1 MSGAVEVTV
10 IVAGIAAFLAAL
22 VFTGA
27 RQGWLEGA
35 LSASVK
41 ITPPAKRRPA
51 EAMPAAEA
59 AEGDVAQLP
68 DRGAA

>member
-10 IVAGIAAFLAAL
+10 IVAGVAAFLAAL

-35 LSASVK
+35 LSASLR

-51 EAMPAAEA
+51 EGRPAVEA
-59 AEGDVAQLP
+59 AEGDVAR
-68 DRGAA
+68 DGGAA